1 MAGQTRPALASVDA
15 QTGDLTD
22 FVNHDIATLRDGGKQ
37 VLKIDL
43 SPDASRLVAVGNF
56 TSVDAQERLQLA
68 VFDTSGTTSTLADWE
83 TGFYTDTCNPVF
95 DTYMRDVDI
104 DPSGSYFVVS
114 TTGAYG
120 GPDSPCDVLARW
132 ELEPEGA
139 DLSPTWRDYTGGDTT
154 YAMISTDV
162 AIYTGGH
169 MRWFN
174 NPFAGD
180 RVGPGA
186 VPREGIGALDPANG
200 LPFSWNPGR
209 SRGVGTYDML
219 ATDTGLWVGSDTT
232 RIGGEIR
239 QRIAF
244 LPLQGGK
251 VLPANATGALPN
263 DVYQL
268 GRTNAT
274 DPSVLYRVNA
284 GGPTLPSEDDGPAWQ
299 AGNDS
304 TFVNTGNNSSSSAI
318 PAVNSS
324 VPDSNDDRAPR
335 ALFDTERWDPGSA
348 PEMQWSFPV
357 EAGSNIEVR
366 LYLANR
372 YAGTDQV
379 GERVYDVSIDGE
391 LVLPELDLVDA
402 YGHDVGAMES
412 FALTSDGSVDIEFAH
427 IADNPLINGIEII
440 DLDVTPGGVV
450 ADPSVLHR
458 VNAGGGVLLSADDG
472 PNWSAGN
479 PGSFVNT
486 GNNATWGAVPT
497 IDSTVPNSDDD
508 RAPRALFDSERWDSG
523 SAPEM
528 LWSFPVETGTNV
540 AVRLYLANRCTC
552 TDQPGERVFDVSID
566 GNTVLPSLDLAATYG
581 HDVGHMESFTVTSD
595 GSVDIE
601 FGHVV
606 ENPLVNGIEIIDLD
620 VPSGGSGSEILDDV
634 RRQFV
639 TSGGQAQGSET
650 TPGDETWRLARGGFV
665 VDTTLYTGWAD
676 SQLYGWD
683 VASDGSIGSR
693 SAVDLY
699 GGSFGS
705 DVASITG
712 LTFTE
717 ADGRIYYTLFG
728 SNSLYWRYF
737 TPESGVVGAAR
748 FTATGDVSAIGAN
761 RVAGMFV
768 SGDRLY
774 FSDSQDGNL
783 YSVSLSSGSVS
794 GPRTLEDDT
803 LDWTTRA
810 LFVWNG
816 DPGPRPNTDPDAVVS
831 VDDCTDGVCVF
842 DGSGSTDPDGDEI
855 VSYAWDFGDGSTSD
869 EVSPTHTYVASET
882 YTVTL
887 TVTDER
893 GAEGSSSQS
902 VTVEVPPNTDPDAVV
917 SVDDCTDGVCVFDG
931 SGSTDP
937 DGDEIVSYAWDFG
950 DGSTSDEVSPTH
962 TYVASETY
970 TVTLTV
976 TDERGA
982 EGSSS
987 QSVTVEVPP
996 NTDPDAVVSVDD
1008 CTDGV
1013 CVFDGS
1019 GSTDPDGDEIVSYAW
1034 DFGDGNSS
1042 DEVSPTHTYAASGP
1056 YTVMLTVTDARG
1068 ASSSSTTT
1076 VTVDVPVGED
1086 IAFRAAANEQT
1097 NSTSVTVSIPNTVE
1111 PGDTLLLFV
1120 TGNRSDVSMS
1130 DPTGGSSWTLLD
1142 TVVDQSMQTRAWW
1155 KTAAAGDAGATVTVS
1170 ATTKLDGQLLAYS
1183 GTDSSDP
1190 IVAVAA
1196 AGETGNTAAHTTPEV
1211 NAPAGAWVVSYWA
1224 DKTSST
1230 TEWTAPDG
1238 TVERQQSIGS
1248 GGGRVTSLAADS
1260 DGPVAGGT
1268 VGGLTATADSSN
1280 GKATMWTVV
1289 LAPGA

>member
-1 MAGQTRPALASVDA
+1 MTP
-15 QTGDLTD
+15 
-22 FVNHDIATLRDGGKQ
+22 
-37 VLKIDL
+37 
-43 SPDASRLVAVGNF
+43 
-56 TSVDAQERLQLA
+56 
-68 VFDTSGTTSTLADWE
+68 
-83 TGFYTDTCNPVF
+83 
-95 DTYMRDVDI
+95 
-104 DPSGSYFVVS
+104 
-114 TTGAYG
+114 
-120 GPDSPCDVLARW
+120 
-132 ELEPEGA
+132 
-139 DLSPTWRDYTGGDTT
+139 
-154 YAMISTDV
+154 
-162 AIYTGGH
+162 
-169 MRWFN
+169 
-174 NPFAGD
+174 
-180 RVGPGA
+180 
-186 VPREGIGALDPANG
+186 
-200 LPFSWNPGR
+200 
-209 SRGVGTYDML
+209 
-219 ATDTGLWVGSDTT
+219 T

-239 QRIAF
+239 EQIAF

-251 VLPANATGALPN
+251 VLPPNVTGALPN

-284 GGPTLPSEDDGPAWQ
+284 GGPTLPSEDDGPAWL
-299 AGNDS
+299 AGNDT
-304 TFVNTGNNSSSSAI
+304 TFVNTGNNASSAAV
-318 PAVNSS
+318 PTVNSS

-335 ALFDTERWDPGSA
+335 ALFDTERWDPGSD
-348 PEMQWSFPV
+348 PEMVWSFPAQV
-357 EAGSNIEVR
+357 GSNLEVR

-372 YAGTDQV
+372 YAGTSQV
-379 GERVYDVSIDGE
+379 GQRIFDVSIDGE

-412 FALTSDGSVDIEFAH
+412 FTVTSDGSVDIEFAH

-450 ADPSVLHR
+450 ADPAVLHR

-479 PGSFVNT
+479 PGAFVNT

-497 IDSTVPNSDDD
+497 IDNTVPNSDDD
-508 RAPRALFDSERWDSG
+508 RAPRTLFDSERWDPG
-523 SAPEM
+523 AAPEM
-528 LWSFPVETGTNV
+528 QWSFPVEAGTNV

-552 TDQPGERVFDVSID
+552 TDQVGERVFDVSID
-566 GNTVLPSLDLAATYG
+566 GTQVIDDLDMVAAYG
-581 HDVGHMESFTVTSD
+581 HDVGHMESFNVTSD

-620 VPSGGSGSEILDDV
+620 VPSGGSGSEILDEV

-639 TSGGQAQGSET
+639 TAGGQAQGSET
-650 TPGDETWRLARGGFV
+650 TAGTETWRLARGAFL
-665 VDTTLYTGWAD
+665 VDSTLYTGWAD
-676 SQLYGWD
+676 GQLYGWN
-683 VASDGSIGSR
+683 VASDGTVGSR
-693 SAVDLY
+693 SAIDLY

-705 DVASITG
+705 DVASVTG

-748 FTATGDVSAIGAN
+748 FTATGDVSAINAS
-761 RVAGMFV
+761 RVEGMFV

-774 FSDSQDGNL
+774 FADSADGNL
-783 YSVSLSSGSVS
+783 YSVGFSSGSVS
-794 GPRTLEDDT
+794 GPRVLEDDS

-816 DPGPRPNTDPDAVVS
+816 DPGPRPNTDPDAVIA
-831 VDDCTDGVCVF
+831 VDDCTDGVCGF
-842 DGSGSTDPDGDEI
+842 DGSGSTDPDEDEI
-855 VSYAWDFGDGSTSD
+855 VSYSWDFGDGTTSD
-869 EVSPTHTYVASET
+869 EVSPTHTYAASDT

-902 VTVEVPPNTDPDAVV
+902 VAVEVPPNTAPEAVIGDPVE
-917 SVDDCTDGVCVFDG
+917 CTDGVCGFDG

-937 DGDEIVSYAWDFG
+937 DEDEIVSYSWDFG
-950 DGSTSDEVSPTH
+950 DGTTSDEVSPTH
-962 TYVASETY
+962 TYAASDTY

-987 QSVTVEVPP
+987 QSVAVEVPP
-996 NTDPDAVVSVDD
+996 NTAPEAVIGDPVE

-1019 GSTDPDGDEIVSYAW
+1019 GSSDSDGDAIVYAW
-1034 DFGDGNSS
+1034 DFGDGTTS
-1042 DEVSPTHTYAASGP
+1042 DEVSPTHTYAASDT
-1056 YTVMLTVTDARG
+1056 YTVTLTVTDARG
-1068 ASSSSTTT
+1068 ATGNSTTT
-1076 VTVDVPVGED
+1076 VPVDVPVGED
-1086 IAFRAAANEQT
+1086 IAFRAAASEQT
-1097 NSTSVTVSIPNTVE
+1097 NSTSVTVSIPDTVE

-1120 TGNRSDVSMS
+1120 TGNRSNVNMS
-1130 DPTGGSSWTLLD
+1130 DPTGGGWSELD
-1142 TVVDQSMQTRAWW
+1142 SVVDQSMQTRAWW
-1155 KTAAAGDAGATVTVS
+1155 KTATAGDAGATVTVS

-1183 GTDSSDP
+1183 GTNTSDP

-1196 AGETGNTAAHTTPEV
+1196 AGESGNTAAHTTPEV

-1224 DKTSST
+1224 DKTSGT
-1230 TEWTAPDG
+1230 TEWTAPAG

-1260 DGPVAGGT
+1260 GGPVSAGT